1 MFTHLNNFNLSTVGV
16 VAWQKGLF
24 FPSHHKTVNS
34 PWCICQAGRG
44 KGRFLDGPFE
54 SFQWWSPAPLSARS
68 SLPAPA
74 LGSPSSSCYGH
85 FEQLKEN
92 KGLGLAS
99 TMTCKRMT
107 WSLKRKWMSLDW
119 NENKIQFERQ
129 QRTPLLVS
137 VCFSEWLWKRRSKM
151 SSSTLKCC
159 TRTGSLELQ
168 CALSAQSKSV
178 SLEPSIRRE
187 KTKAENQVVHRWML
201 LWQILAISVLVYG
214 ADKVRA

>member
-1 MFTHLNNFNLSTVGV
+1 MSSAFIDSLKKKRMDHRHSVALLCSCIWTVLTCLLWSCSLV
-16 VAWQKGLF
+16 ERPF
-24 FPSHHKTVNS
+24 FSHSETVNS

-54 SFQWWSPAPLSARS
+54 SFQWWSPALLSARN

-107 WSLKRKWMSLDW
+107 WSLKQKWMSLDW
-119 NENKIQFERQ
+119 KKKKMQFEKQ
-129 QRTPLLVS
+129 QRTLLLVS
-137 VCFSEWLWKRRSKM
+137 VCFLEWLWRDAR
-151 SSSTLKCC
+151 C
-159 TRTGSLELQ
+159 
-168 CALSAQSKSV
+168 
-178 SLEPSIRRE
+178 
-187 KTKAENQVVHRWML
+187 QVLHWNV
-201 LWQILAISVLVYG
+201 A
-214 ADKVRA
+214 